1 MKEMWFGLWYLT
13 PLSTIFQLYGGGQF
27 YWWRKPEYP
36 KKKHRPV
43 ASHCQTWSQN
53 VISSTARHE
62 RGSTL
67 AVIGTDCTGSCKSN
81 YHSITTMTVKEYE
94 TGICFVPKIICFFLF
109 FFHFLIKYL
118 NLPGLCTPV
127 NTLLM
132 ALSFLILEHQT
143 YKIEK
148 HV

>member
-1 MKEMWFGLWYLT
+1 MVVVSF
-13 PLSTIFQLYGGGQF
+13 IGGGNQST
-27 YWWRKPEYP
+27 RK
-36 KKKHRPV
+36 K
-43 ASHCQTWSQN
+43 N
-53 VISSTARHE
+53 IDHE

-94 TGICFVPKIICFFLF
+94 TGICFVPKIICFFVF

-143 YKIEK
+143 YNIEK